1 MNQKKVK
8 TRIED
13 CIYYSGGVPVFY
25 RYEIHGGRP
34 EALEEYMN
42 RRLSRVHSKVTISCQ
57 TRDLILSATN
67 GYEAMS
73 ENVDKGVILR

>member
-34 EALEEYMN
+34 DALEEYLN
-42 RRLSRVHSKVTISCQ
+42 RRLSRVHSKV